1 LMRSRTDTQGRQYM
15 NKFLVFC
22 GLLVFCAGSGYCER
36 TQLGSLIEQ
45 AGVQCSTVTLI
56 DAEPCRSIGIDMA
69 ILGRNN
75 QEKLAEGFK
84 GGHRGKIAMTLMA
97 FKYIGDP
104 DSAKYLEFIGR
115 YRWRAHDDE
124 LLLLYH
130 KVMATIYSA
139 KSLKYIDETP
149 SGGKN
154 WQLLDMARY
163 AAMAEQGAMQAAYP
177 MLVRMSTDTAVHLY
191 ITYAYAFMGDEEY
204 TKTMLDAAAE
214 KGAFSPRDVANI
226 KQELRFAL
234 TLNAKY
240 PDETVTLWQTGG
252 SPIRIHSDSVDRP
265 VRSTP
270 KTIEKLKL
278 EYAYELA
285 VKTQD
290 REEWDWAFGF
300 LSRHPLNP
308 KYVKRLRDLA
318 AKAVSEEHRRQAGE
332 FVAFFDK
339 RTKELDEQ
347 EAAAKAERKK
357 RTPEMILEVRL
368 NDLIEEMVTCSSP
381 IYTVACVP
389 AINDMVV
396 LGKNALPLIIN
407 KGLHHPREEVRRVIV
422 TALGMIGDPSTIEL
436 MKELAMNGSSDN
448 IRALAVSDIA
458 NIPHEKTVGILRQF
472 LYDKSDSVRFSAAL
486 GLAKYGDMRA
496 RDVLVAFAKSNSN
509 YTDDSVSF
517 LAELGDKTSLEVVES
532 LRNRQDVSKDTLE
545 FHLRIGKALNKAD
558 PDHRMTPEQVFS
570 FKLHEYYKIAS
581 EGKIEDGLPA
591 IRMLSIYA
599 LSNSEAENS
608 LKQIAYNSLDRQ
620 VSLVATGELERI
632 RDLRKRAKEKLK
644 ELGN

>member
-1 LMRSRTDTQGRQYM
+1 M

-22 GLLVFCAGSGYCER
+22 GLLLFCAGSGYCER

-45 AGVQCSTVTLI
+45 AGVHCSTVTLI
-56 DAEPCRSIGIDMA
+56 DDEPCRSIGIDMA

-75 QEKLAEGFK
+75 QDKLAEGFK

-97 FKYIGDP
+97 FKHIGDP
-104 DSAKYLEFIGR
+104 DSAKYLELIGR
-115 YRWRAHDDE
+115 YRWAVKDEE
-124 LLLLYH
+124 LLLLYY

-139 KSLKYIDETP
+139 KSLEYIDDTP
-149 SGGKN
+149 YSGKN

-163 AAMAEQGAMQAAYP
+163 AGMAEQGSMQAGYP
-177 MLVRMSTDTAVHLY
+177 IRVQMSTDTAVHLY
-191 ITYAYAFMGDEEY
+191 VTYACAFMGDETY
-204 TKTMLDAAAE
+204 VKTMLDAAAK
-214 KGAFSPRDVANI
+214 KGAFSPKDVANI
-226 KQELRFAL
+226 TQELRFAL

-240 PDETVTLWQTGG
+240 PDKAVTLWQVGNN
-252 SPIRIHSDSVDRP
+252 PIRIETDRVERP

-285 VKTQD
+285 VKTQNS
-290 REEWDWAFGF
+290 EEWDWAFGF

-308 KYVKRLRDLA
+308 KYMKRLRDLA
-318 AKAVSEEHRRQAGE
+318 ANAVNEEHRRQAGE

-368 NDLIEEMVTCSSP
+368 NDLIEEAVECSSP
-381 IYTVACVP
+381 VYTMACMP

-407 KGLHHPREEVRRVIV
+407 KGLHHPREEVRRVII
-422 TALGMIGDPSTIEL
+422 TALGMIGDPSAIEL
-436 MKELAMNGSSDN
+436 MKEMVMKGSSDN
-448 IRALAVSDIA
+448 TRAVALADIS
-458 NIPHEKTVGILRQF
+458 NIPHEKTVEILRQF
-472 LYDKSDSVRFSAAL
+472 LSDESKPVRFTAAL
-486 GLAKYGDMRA
+486 GLAKYGDIRA
-496 RDVLVAFAKSNSN
+496 RDVLIEFTKADINHA
-509 YTDDSVSF
+509 DESVSS
-517 LAELGDKTSLEVVES
+517 LAELGDKTSLEVVDAM
-532 LRNRQDVSKDTLE
+532 RNRRGMSWDTIE
-545 FHLRIGKALNKAD
+545 FNLQVGRALNKAD
-558 PDHRMTPEQVFS
+558 PEHKMTPEQVFS

-581 EGKIEDGLPA
+581 EGKTEDGLHA

-599 LSNSEAENS
+599 LANSEAENL
-608 LKQIAYNSLDRQ
+608 LKRLAYTSLDRQ
-620 VSLVATGELERI
+620 VSLGASGELERI
-632 RDLRKRAKEKLK
+632 QDLRKRAKEKLK